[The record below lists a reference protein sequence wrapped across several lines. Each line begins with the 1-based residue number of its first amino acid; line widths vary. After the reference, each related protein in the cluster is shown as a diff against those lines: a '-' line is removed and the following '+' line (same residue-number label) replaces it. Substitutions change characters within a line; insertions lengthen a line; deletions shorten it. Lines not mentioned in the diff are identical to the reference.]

1 MRYSDVTGSV
11 VRNHMCF
18 GSAYVTSIT
27 SEKSVEIQSR
37 KMAITPVENL
47 RGFVSSRPPLVV
59 FMLCL
64 GLFAIVLLTVANY
77 IQVTE
82 LRNPDVS
89 EDWNS
94 FLTSFAQL
102 DFCIV
107 SNVTE
112 VAVSP
117 PATMTSAAY
126 STRKLKVTPPSIATT
141 TQNGTY
147 PNMAGTSN
155 FSVSML
161 LTIKPTK
168 EFLGDGYNLTYL
180 SGAIYGNDLGLSGAA
195 ADELINV
202 TINVPIE
209 WNMTRCSNLGFCDS
223 VKIFTCVHFQAPSFV
238 FPDSMSPDRCENV
251 NDTMSNVDYSAR
263 IVAQQR
269 RSHYTTYYCRARP
282 FIRVHYKLDPTL
294 TVWLTL
300 RDRSMINLHLLH
312 TSYFLFV
319 MMITLFCYATFRG
332 RYHKT
337 VQQEVELV
345 NHA

>member
-1 MRYSDVTGSV
+1 
-11 VRNHMCF
+11 
-18 GSAYVTSIT
+18 
-27 SEKSVEIQSR
+27 
-37 KMAITPVENL
+37 MAITPVENL

-112 VAVSP
+112 VAVS
-117 PATMTSAAY
+117 TSAPVTTTALPIK
-126 STRKLKVTPPSIATT
+126 RLKVTPSPS
-141 TQNGTY
+141 QNVTY
-147 PNMAGTSN
+147 PSMAGTSN
-155 FSVSML
+155 YSVSML
-161 LTIKPTK
+161 LTVKPTK

-202 TINVPIE
+202 TINVPVN
-209 WNMTRCSNLGFCDS
+209 WNMTHCSDLGFCNP
-223 VKIFTCVHFQAPSFV
+223 VNIYTCVHFQAPSYV
-238 FPDSMSPDRCENV
+238 FPDSMSPDRCESLNGSLG
-251 NDTMSNVDYSAR
+251 NDYTAR

-269 RSHYTTYYCRARP
+269 RSHYATYYCRARP
-282 FIRVHYKLDPTL
+282 FIRVQYKLDPTL

-300 RDRSMINLHLLH
+300 RDRSVINLHLLH

-337 VQQEVELV
+337 VTQEKVRSLITV
-345 NHA
+345 DTQIDKLHTKNHNLTIYH